1 MMRKLN
7 LIPKMALALVFVFG
21 FVSKI
26 PNTQITDDKTLIS
39 HYSYNSNIVN
49 FDVVDVGMAD

>member
-7 LIPKMALALVFVFG
+7 LIPKMALALIFVFG

-26 PNTQITDDKTLIS
+26 PNTQIIDDKTLIS
-39 HYSYNSNIVN
+39 HYSYHSNIVN